1 MTARTL
7 SGMHRPIPSQPDTAK
22 PIRTIAGLK
31 WPVALYLLCLIV
43 PIGFNAGSLAMTSL
57 RLLLLVM
64 IIPITLRLLMGFY
77 GRILLTDVL
86 FFAHI
91 AWAGLALAINN
102 PDQVVQ
108 QFGSVGMEFIGGYA
122 IGRAYIRG
130 PEDFTALSR
139 WLVISVLILFPF
151 AILETLSGHALIVE
165 TIRTLPGLTSVVPVA
180 AEPRMGLERVQA
192 VFAHPIHFGLFCAVV
207 MSLAFVGLK
216 DRINATFRWGVS
228 GVVGMSGFL
237 ALSSGAL
244 LAILLQL
251 ALFAWSTVFAPI
263 RWRWWLL
270 VGVFVLIYIA
280 IDLLSNRSPLRVFM
294 SYATFS
300 AHTAYWRSIIF
311 EWGLVNVWKHPLFGI
326 GLNDWER
333 PYFMYSGSMDNF
345 WLVMAVRYGIPAFLL
360 LVIGYAWSLI
370 VIMARDFTANPVL
383 TQFRRAW
390 VFTFLGLSFTLC
402 TVHIW
407 ANIYS
412 FCFFMYGAGMWLVEV
427 KTAAA
432 GSMTTSTTPKKKRVL
447 HNRTGAALPPAETLP
462 GRAKP
467 PILSGRH
474 HSPGDAMADA
484 PVASPLSGD
493 GVAPKG
499 DPAHPT
505 PAYTRFAHRRHD
517 RTDRAVPPHNPRSGP
532 TR

>member
-1 MTARTL
+1 MTAGSL
-7 SGMHRPIPSQPDTAK
+7 SGTRRPIASQPEMAK

-57 RLLLLVM
+57 RLLLLLM
-64 IIPITLRLLMGFY
+64 IVPITLRLILGYY

-130 PEDFTALSR
+130 PEDFTALAR

-165 TIRTLPGLTSVVPVA
+165 TIRKLPGLTSVVPVA

-216 DRINATFRWGVS
+216 GRLPLPFRWGAS
-228 GVVGMSGFL
+228 GVIGMSGFL

-251 ALFAWSTVFAPI
+251 ALFAWSTVFDRI

-270 VGVFVLIYIA
+270 LGVFAVLYVA
-280 IDLLSNRSPLRVFM
+280 IDLLSNRTPLRVFM

-360 LVIGYAWSLI
+360 LVLGYAWSLI
-370 VIMARDFTANPVL
+370 VIMARDFTTDPVL

-412 FCFFMYGAGMWLVEV
+412 FCFFMYGAGMWLVEARS
-427 KTAAA
+427 AAA
-432 GSMTTSTTPKKKRVL
+432 ADATPPPTQAKERVL
-447 HNRTGAALPPAETLP
+447 RHRDGAASPSRTAPEKPAALSLRPQSAARNTVATGP
-462 GRAKP
+462 SSHVSRAGEATMTDT
-467 PILSGRH
+467 SR
-474 HSPGDAMADA
+474 
-484 PVASPLSGD
+484 
-493 GVAPKG
+493 
-499 DPAHPT
+499 PT
-505 PAYTRFAHRRHD
+505 PTYTRFAHRRHD
-517 RTDRAVPPHNPRSGP
+517 RTEGPVPPRSPRSGP

>member
-1 MTARTL
+1 MTAGSL
-7 SGMHRPIPSQPDTAK
+7 SGTRRPIASQPETAK

-57 RLLLLVM
+57 RLLLLLM
-64 IIPITLRLLMGFY
+64 IVPITLRLIMGYY

-91 AWAGLALAINN
+91 GWAGLALAINN

-130 PEDFTALSR
+130 PEDFTALAR

-165 TIRTLPGLTSVVPVA
+165 TIRKLPGLTSVVPVA

-216 DRINATFRWGVS
+216 GRLPLPFRWGAS

-251 ALFAWSTVFAPI
+251 ALFAWSTVFARI

-270 VGVFVLIYIA
+270 VGVFAVIYVA
-280 IDLLSNRSPLRVFM
+280 IDVLSNRTPLRVFM

-311 EWGLVNVWKHPLFGI
+311 EWGMVNVWKHPLFGI

-333 PYFMYSGSMDNF
+333 PYYMYSGSMDNF

-360 LVIGYAWSLI
+360 LVLGYAWSLI
-370 VIMARDFTANPVL
+370 VIMARDFTSDPVL

-412 FCFFMYGAGMWLVEV
+412 FCFFMYGAGMWLVEAQSAATGDATPQPTKV
-427 KTAAA
+427 KE
-432 GSMTTSTTPKKKRVL
+432 RVL
-447 HNRTGAALPPAETLP
+447 RHREGTTLNARWETEKPAVLSSRPLGTTVATAPPSPDLPSVDAAMIETK
-462 GRAKP
+462 R
-467 PILSGRH
+467 
-474 HSPGDAMADA
+474 
-484 PVASPLSGD
+484 
-493 GVAPKG
+493 
-499 DPAHPT
+499 PT
-505 PAYTRFAHRRHD
+505 PTYTRFAHRRHD
-517 RTDRAVPPHNPRSGP
+517 RTDGPRPPRSPRPGQ